1 MLNRL
6 AKEVAERIAQRR
18 EWLATAESC
27 TGGLISKLLT
37 DVPGSSGWFE
47 RGLVVYSNLSKSE
60 LLQVPE
66 ATLKQEGAVS
76 EACAAAMA
84 RGLLRAAPVDWGIS
98 VTGIAGPGGGTEDK
112 PVGTVWIGWIRRG
125 HGPECRRFR
134 FEGKREAVRE
144 QATQAALEGLLY
156 RIGLVG

>member
-6 AKEVAERIAQRR
+6 AKEVAERITQRR

-37 DVPGSSGWFE
+37 DVPGSSAWFE

-66 ATLKQEGAVS
+66 ATIKQEGAVS

-156 RIGLVG
+156 RIGLVS